1 MKANLDIENSKTQE
15 VITILL
21 PVLEFE
27 ETGHI
32 IFDIS
37 KVNDKEKELILDAI
51 NPELGYTDIEMFFID
66 DDDVPYFGPDYN
78 YSISDNKLIL
88 DYKYDKRKHV
98 LKKKNEDWTFM
109 FEEEVNKIL
118 KEFLKQSNDYLLVY
132 YDNGVKYKVLDY
144 NPDKD
149 IFMYINS
156 PGGVITSGMAIYDT
170 MQYIKPDV
178 ATLCIGQACS
188 MGSFLLAGGAK
199 GKRYALPNARI
210 MIHQP
215 LGGFQ
220 GQATDIEIQA
230 AEIIRI
236 KKSLK

>member
-1 MKANLDIENSKTQE
+1 MKVYIDIENSKTQE

-27 ETGHI
+27 KNGHI

-66 DDDVPYFGPDYN
+66 DDDVPYFGPDYD

-98 LKKKNEDWTFM
+98 LEKKNEDWTFM
-109 FEEEVNKIL
+109 FEEDFNKIL
-118 KEFLKQSNDYLLVY
+118 EEFLKQSNDYLLVY

-149 IFMYINS
+149 IFMKLFFEEGYNAVALFKKNINGLS
-156 PGGVITSGMAIYDT
+156 TMLRDNITFIDSYVEDES
-170 MQYIKPDV
+170 V
-178 ATLCIGQACS
+178 
-188 MGSFLLAGGAK
+188 FAK
-199 GKRYALPNARI
+199 
-210 MIHQP
+210 
-215 LGGFQ
+215 
-220 GQATDIEIQA
+220 
-230 AEIIRI
+230 
-236 KKSLK
+236 

>member
-27 ETGHI
+27 ENGHI
-32 IFDIS
+32 VFDIS

-66 DDDVPYFGPDYN
+66 DDDVPYFGPDYD

-98 LKKKNEDWTFM
+98 LEKKNEDWTFM
-109 FEEEVNKIL
+109 FEEDFNKIL
-118 KEFLKQSNDYLLVY
+118 EEFLKQSNDYLLVY

-149 IFMYINS
+149 IFMKLFFEEGYNAVALFKKNINRLS
-156 PGGVITSGMAIYDT
+156 TILRDNITFIDSYVEDES
-170 MQYIKPDV
+170 V
-178 ATLCIGQACS
+178 
-188 MGSFLLAGGAK
+188 FAK
-199 GKRYALPNARI
+199 
-210 MIHQP
+210 
-215 LGGFQ
+215 
-220 GQATDIEIQA
+220 
-230 AEIIRI
+230 
-236 KKSLK
+236 

>member
-1 MKANLDIENSKTQE
+1 MKANLDIENSKSQE

-27 ETGHI
+27 ENGHI

-51 NPELGYTDIEMFFID
+51 NPKLAYTDIEMFFID
-66 DDDVPYFGPDYN
+66 DDDVPYFGPDYD

-98 LKKKNEDWTFM
+98 LEKKNEDWTFM
-109 FEEEVNKIL
+109 FEEEFNKIL
-118 KEFLKQSNDYLLVY
+118 EEFLKQSNDYLLVY

-149 IFMYINS
+149 IFMKLFFEEGYNAVALFRKNINELS
-156 PGGVITSGMAIYDT
+156 TILRDNITFIDSYVEDES
-170 MQYIKPDV
+170 V
-178 ATLCIGQACS
+178 
-188 MGSFLLAGGAK
+188 FAK
-199 GKRYALPNARI
+199 
-210 MIHQP
+210 
-215 LGGFQ
+215 
-220 GQATDIEIQA
+220 
-230 AEIIRI
+230 
-236 KKSLK
+236 